1 METAASDEVLAKI
14 AAYSSGDARS
24 AYNVLEVAAT
34 LARPSARKPG
44 RRDHR

>member
-1 METAASDEVLAKI
+1 MKLRASDEVLAKI

-34 LARPSARKPG
+34 LARATPAES
-44 RRDHR
+44 RRGDHR